1 MYRLLTTGMSVGEI
15 GAQLGLASNTVR
27 TYRQRIL
34 EKTDTNND
42 VTLTLYAERHAN
54 ARDL

>member
-1 MYRLLTTGMSVGEI
+1 MSVSEI